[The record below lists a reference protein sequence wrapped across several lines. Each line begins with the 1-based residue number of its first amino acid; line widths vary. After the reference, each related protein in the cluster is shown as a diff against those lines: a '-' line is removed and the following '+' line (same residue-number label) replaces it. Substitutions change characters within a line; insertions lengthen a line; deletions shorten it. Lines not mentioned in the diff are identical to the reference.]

1 MALALEKSRLDFIG
15 GFPSFAKY
23 NTAALGLLIGPR
35 SFRAHPQQPHHKPFW
50 LPAKLSFCWSSLHR
64 EHATTTAKLFCSMS
78 YEMAWIQAEICCV
91 HHQVEDLSF
100 RRSHIFHHKANAR
113 GISEIQHWATEA
125 QILSAEIRMLARRG
139 LSEESSGGE
148 AAEVSASVATH
159 HAPDSRA
166 IKPYHMQSSA
176 LVLSP
181 PTSLSTHSQMD
192 VFHALLPTFTPAE
205 NKALKQELPP
215 VADPNSMNT
224 NALHSLPA
232 WSPGKH
238 ESMRSTRP
246 RGKHPKMATP
256 AMPQTQQG
264 KPATRRGPTSG
275 AGEGGEGGGE
285 GGAHDGCACRTSDG
299 PASGRE
305 FFLLLSFLAGLPNAA
320 LPPGFTN
327 YNCHSH
333 QATCQVPYGYPIGIG
348 DGESVE
354 SAWALTAT
362 PGWMGPGVRRDKL
375 DDGYAEWSHLIST
388 NRVHMPNK

>member
-23 NTAALGLLIGPR
+23 NTAVLGLLI
-35 SFRAHPQQPHHKPFW
+35 
-50 LPAKLSFCWSSLHR
+50 
-64 EHATTTAKLFCSMS
+64 
-78 YEMAWIQAEICCV
+78 AEICRI

-100 RRSHIFHHKANAR
+100 RRSHIFHHEANAR

-125 QILSAEIRMLARRG
+125 RILSAEIRMLARRG
-139 LSEESSGGE
+139 LKVSEESSGGE

-192 VFHALLPTFTPAE
+192 AFHALLPTLTPAE
-205 NKALKQELPP
+205 NKALKKWSEAIRNEGRADTPLLKAWLEHYGVPSRTP
-215 VADPNSMNT
+215 ACRGPEFHEHKHAALVARVVARKARV
-224 NALHSLPA
+224 NALMDLRRRTLEASARKWP
-232 WSPGKH
+232 
-238 ESMRSTRP
+238 RP
-246 RGKHPKMATP
+246 RCHKHNKENQPRDEVRLREQEKAAKEAAREERTTAARVAHLMAL
-256 AMPQTQQG
+256 
-264 KPATRRGPTSG
+264 R
-275 AGEGGEGGGE
+275 AG
-285 GGAHDGCACRTSDG
+285 
-299 PASGRE
+299 
-305 FFLLLSFLAGLPNAA
+305 
-320 LPPGFTN
+320 
-327 YNCHSH
+327 
-333 QATCQVPYGYPIGIG
+333 VPYGYPIGIG

-362 PGWMGPGVRRDKL
+362 PGGMGPGIRRDKL